1 MANKTLTARELS
13 NASVWVLSAPHI
25 PVLIVRVRV
34 SDDPPD
40 KKNNAF
46 RHTELHGTE
55 CRENYSIDHTA
66 LIQVTISD
74 RNDGT
79 RTVTVQ

>member
-55 CRENYSIDHTA
+55 CRETFCDHTVF
-66 LIQVTISD
+66 QVTITLVV
-74 RNDGT
+74 GMT
-79 RTVTVQ
+79 Q